1 MSKFDTHG
9 GYFAPKDYT
18 RVNAGGTHEE
28 NPNGGVQL
36 GVDEQGIPNML
47 EEGEPVYKD
56 YVFSDNI
63 KASKKFL
70 ENNNIPLK
78 YEGQLYSEIADSFF
92 AEAENRPNDPISRNG
107 LDAML
112 GRIADAQEQQKEDS
126 ERRKLEREL
135 SKLSPE
141 ELQALEQELMSA
153 QEAAVQQEQVT
164 PEQPMA
170 PAEQVPVEQ
179 PVEGV
184 PVEQQVPVMANGGLL
199 RKFEDG
205 GDRNLYQLLDLDK
218 AAQNQVRHDIFDSQP
233 TLLGER
239 LVHYLRNRPSV
250 SYPLAAKPTSAPANV
265 VGAVEPPSYNV
276 GNYPIWPMWNTGE
289 TFYDRPQATTAPN
302 PVTSP
307 GSASTTTTTTTTATG
322 NTQAPARPRR
332 PITPPPD
339 LTDASKIIDDS
350 IVNDVR
356 YSGRMDPLGGP
367 SINLPGAVR
376 MNQPENPVGM
386 PALESSAENTE
397 QQRGSVLAPTFS
409 RYAGAIGSGLLAAYN
424 ATQRPDRY
432 TDTRVVPFVPTG
444 HINLQNVRYN
454 PVDNNMIQNQILAQ
468 GNSTQRALRN
478 SGLGPSSAAAILAA
492 DNNTTGNIGTG
503 FLQNWQ
509 ANNQQRNAVVAANNQ
524 AEAQRAQF
532 DYGVDSAKQRA
543 LAEAQ
548 YRNAYNDMML
558 QRMNYQ
564 AEADKYNALSNQIN
578 AGLEAL
584 SGIGRENFIRNQINT
599 NTALNGYR
607 TLGNGVG
614 AYLPYNCG
622 GLLKK
627 YKK

>member
-141 ELQALEQELMSA
+141 ELQNLEQELMAA
-153 QEAAVQQEQVT
+153 QEAAVPQEQVI
-164 PEQPMA
+164 PEQPVA

-179 PVEGV
+179 TDEEA

-199 RKFEDG
+199 RKFDDG
-205 GDRNLYQLLDLDK
+205 GNKNLYQLLDLDK
-218 AAQNQVRHDIFDSQP
+218 AAQNQVRHDIFDS
-233 TLLGER
+233 
-239 LVHYLRNRPSV
+239 H
-250 SYPLAAKPTSAPANV
+250 
-265 VGAVEPPSYNV
+265 
-276 GNYPIWPMWNTGE
+276 
-289 TFYDRPQATTAPN
+289 
-302 PVTSP
+302 
-307 GSASTTTTTTTTATG
+307 
-322 NTQAPARPRR
+322 
-332 PITPPPD
+332 
-339 LTDASKIIDDS
+339 
-350 IVNDVR
+350 
-356 YSGRMDPLGGP
+356 
-367 SINLPGAVR
+367 
-376 MNQPENPVGM
+376 
-386 PALESSAENTE
+386 
-397 QQRGSVLAPTFS
+397 S

-454 PVDNNMIQNQILAQ
+454 PVDNNMVKNQIIAQ
-468 GNSTQRALRN
+468 GNSTQRTLRN
-478 SGLGPSSAAAILAA
+478 SGLGPSSSAAILAA